1 MGLLDF
7 SHENGPFK
15 NALIHNYTVIKMAVT
30 QIWIWSSL
38 SSNHSDQNELVV
50 ETMQG
55 NTLDKVQIQPWSISG

>member
-7 SHENGPFK
+7 SHEYGPFK
-15 NALIHNYTVIKMAVT
+15 NVVIYNYTGIKMAMT
-30 QIWIWSSL
+30 KIWIWSNL

-55 NTLDKVQIQPWSISG
+55 KTSYKIQIQP